1 MEHII
6 LEILCVLRNSHDRIF
21 INTHNLSVTYHSFLR
36 LFYIHTINHTYRSH
50 IGIHISLAS
59 VYKINIVR
67 LSYYIT
73 FTRYYVVFVRT
84 FDVQTAT
91 FKLRQTTRHSPDLS
105 SSKDKERER
114 GKEREV
120 FESTI
125 PGTFSRILKSSASR
139 ELFLNEDLEV
149 AGASRIRN

>member
-6 LEILCVLRNSHDRIF
+6 LEILCVLWNSHDRIF

-50 IGIHISLAS
+50 IGTHISLTS
-59 VYKINIVR
+59 IYKINIVR

-73 FTRYYVVFVRT
+73 FTRYYVDSFERS
-84 FDVQTAT
+84 T
-91 FKLRQTTRHSPDLS
+91 FKQRELRQTTRHSPDLS
-105 SSKDKERER
+105 SSRDKEAER

-120 FESTI
+120 FQSTI
-125 PGTFSRILKSSASR
+125 PSTFSRILNSSASR